1 MCCYFFPLTSL
12 ELFAN
17 YLVLLFIILFEHCST
32 LEEIGGDT
40 SVYRR
45 LWNKMKGSYTLKVT
59 QLPEG
64 FKAKKR
70 KSIKPVKQESSAR
83 ASDDEPATKILVKEE
98 PTSIQS
104 TPAASESV
112 PVTDGVPSKT
122 PLKDIK
128 RRASTES
135 DLVTK
140 TSDKSAV
147 KSKPKKFSIMDIMA
161 KKKDNKQNSIGGA
174 PDRMSSSSAVGTSSK
189 KTVPS
194 WVTAP
199 LPTFDSFVG
208 CEQREDRMFALEFL
222 LQAAAHFPG
231 GKGANEESIARSLE
245 LAIFEWSKSKGSFGD
260 TYWEKVHA
268 IVAALTGKREVG
280 TLINSILEG
289 SFPSAKSVV
298 SLSFDNLVNSFEGL
312 PISLSGE

>member
-1 MCCYFFPLTSL
+1 MF
-12 ELFAN
+12 
-17 YLVLLFIILFEHCST
+17 LFELCST
-32 LEEIGGDT
+32 LEEIDGDT

-45 LWNKMKGSYTLKVT
+45 LWNKMKGSYNYKVKL
-59 QLPEG
+59 LPEG

-70 KSIKPVKQESSAR
+70 KSIKPVKQESIVR
-83 ASDDEPATKILVKEE
+83 AVDDEPATKILVKEE

-104 TPAASESV
+104 TPAASESA
-112 PVTDGVPSKT
+112 PMTDGVPSKT
-122 PLKDIK
+122 PLRDIK
-128 RRASTES
+128 RRASADS
-135 DLVTK
+135 DPLAK
-140 TSDKSAV
+140 TAEKTAV
-147 KSKPKKFSIMDIMA
+147 KAKPKKFSIMDIM
-161 KKKDNKQNSIGGA
+161 KKKDSKQNSVGGA
-174 PDRMSSSSAVGTSSK
+174 PDRMSSSSAAGTSSK

-199 LPTFDSFVG
+199 LPNFDSFVG

-245 LAIFEWSKSKGSFGD
+245 LAIFDWSKSKGSFGD

-280 TLINSILEG
+280 TLIDFILEG
-289 SFPSAKSVV
+289 SFPSAKAVV
-298 SLSFDNLVNSFEGL
+298 LLSFDNLANSFEGR
-312 PISLSGE
+312 PISLNGE